1 MEMQADFLHV
11 FFAGHVMCIA
21 LFAEMHEK
29 YQQLPNRLVHFKQSF
44 HFAAPHDDRS
54 TMIFSV
60 SLSPERSQI
69 RHKFM
74 IHFRHQEKFGRNGWC
89 TLCVQLE
96 RKLKS
101 QLRRSARIVY
111 ITKQLTA
118 INWFESSTAPV
129 NGGPNFLQSFSRNAH
144 QVLDLAAEGGE
155 IKRLAALGVEN
166 PVNSKT
172 GMAGT
177 PL

>member
-69 RHKFM
+69 RQIYDPFQASREVWKKRVVHFM
-74 IHFRHQEKFGRNGWC
+74 C
-89 TLCVQLE
+89 
-96 RKLKS
+96 
-101 QLRRSARIVY
+101 
-111 ITKQLTA
+111 
-118 INWFESSTAPV
+118 P
-129 NGGPNFLQSFSRNAH
+129 
-144 QVLDLAAEGGE
+144 
-155 IKRLAALGVEN
+155 
-166 PVNSKT
+166 
-172 GMAGT
+172 AGKET
-177 PL
+177 